1 MNLLMINPVI
11 RPNEKPMCIPH
22 GLALLANMIRTKFAD
37 VNITF
42 LDINGHRYD
51 EQTVKQII
59 RTTDFDVVFIGG
71 LIPVYK
77 QVIDLSEYI
86 KQVNPKAIIV
96 VGGSVAMSV
105 PKALLTHSKVDI
117 ICTGEGEVTAIEIIK
132 HIKNNGKPYTY
143 YGSLSNING
152 IAFMRN
158 DRYIQTPDRPFIKD
172 LDTESA
178 LPAYDLLPMDI
189 YTNINVL
196 GMGKEIDFVTSRG
209 CPFRCSFCYSPW
221 GHKQRLHSVKFMKSV
236 IKHLV
241 DTYDIDFI
249 AFMDDEFMA
258 NKQRLIDFL
267 KLRNKEFPDLYW
279 SATGRTNITVKN
291 EDLIKLARNSGCTEI
306 SYGFESG
313 SPRMLKSMHKAQ
325 TLAMMK
331 KTVEISRKL
340 GLPVATS
347 FIIGMPGETKE
358 SCKDTLLFA
367 LENNISLAS
376 LMFATPYPGTEIFD
390 FAIKTGR
397 ITDVHKF
404 ALSLKDAR
412 DFTVNLTDDFTDQEL
427 IDKRKEMMDITK
439 ANYDNFITRDQI
451 AEKLKDLFGPL
462 MNKNKFDDKDLENRM
477 KYGGIG
483 MF

>member
-1 MNLLMINPVI
+1 MNLLIINPII

-22 GLALLANMIRTKFAD
+22 GLAILANIVRKRFPD
-37 VNITF
+37 INITF
-42 LDINGHRYD
+42 LDINGYRYT
-51 EQTVKQII
+51 EQQVKQII

-86 KQVNPKAIIV
+86 KQVNPNATIV
-96 VGGSVAMSV
+96 AGGSVAMSV
-105 PKALLTHSKVDI
+105 PEELLRHSKVDI
-117 ICTGEGEVTAIEIIK
+117 ICMGEGEVTGLEIIK
-132 HIKNNGKPYTY
+132 TLNNGSKISDIDGITYLKNNKF
-143 YGSLSNING
+143 IK
-152 IAFMRN
+152 
-158 DRYIQTPDRPFIKD
+158 TPTRQFIKD

-196 GMGKEIDFVTSRG
+196 GMGKEIDFVTARG
-209 CPFRCSFCYSPW
+209 CPYNCSFCYQPW
-221 GHKQRLHSVKFMKSV
+221 GHKQRLHSIEFMKRA
-236 IKHLV
+236 IRHLV
-241 DTYDIDFI
+241 YEYDIDFI

-258 NKQRLIDFL
+258 NIKRLNEFL
-267 KLRNKEFPDLYW
+267 DIRNKYFPDLYW
-279 SATGRTNITVKN
+279 SGTGRTNITVKH
-291 EDLIKLARNSGCTEI
+291 EDLIKKCRNSGCVDI

-313 SPRMLKSMHKAQ
+313 SPKMLKSMHKAQ
-325 TLAMMK
+325 TIEMME
-331 KTVEISRKL
+331 KTIQITRKY
-340 GLPVATS
+340 GLPTATS

-358 SCKDTLLFA
+358 TCKETLDFA
-367 LENNISLAS
+367 LRNNISLAS

-390 FAIKTGR
+390 FAVKTGR

-412 DFTVNLTDDFTDQEL
+412 DFVVNLTDDFTDEEL
-427 IDKRKEMMDITK
+427 ITKRQEMIDLSNE
-439 ANYDNFITRDQI
+439 NYYKFITRDQI
-451 AEKLKDLFGPL
+451 KEKIKDLFGPL
-462 MNKNKFDDKDLENRM
+462 MDKTNFDDKDLENRM